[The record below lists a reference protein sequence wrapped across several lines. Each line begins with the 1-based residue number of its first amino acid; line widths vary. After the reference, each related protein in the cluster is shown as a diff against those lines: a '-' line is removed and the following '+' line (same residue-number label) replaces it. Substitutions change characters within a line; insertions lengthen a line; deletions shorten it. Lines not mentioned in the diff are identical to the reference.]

1 MEPDSAGCTRR
12 LDRRRRVAANEVDR
26 TVGSENV
33 EARRASTAVNYVD
46 AKSAVVEDI
55 LARAQA
61 AQSQA

>member
-1 MEPDSAGCTRR
+1 
-12 LDRRRRVAANEVDR
+12 VDR